1 MSYLSLIAD
10 KPDLKILNT
19 GEIEFT
25 KGTPTT
31 KLEEKNLKVFAD
43 LVLEA
48 NKEINLIGKST
59 ESTIWERH
67 ILDSLQLVNLIPGS
81 ATSFCDVG
89 SGAGFPGIVIALLT
103 DLNGYL
109 VEPIKK
115 KADFLNGVVLRLGKE
130 KNLTSI
136 KIVQDIYENTKKV
149 LPIDLDVVTARAL
162 MPLGDLCKL
171 FFKNI
176 NSGAIGIFPKGRSW
190 EKELNDAQ
198 KLWKIDFSLAISIT
212 NKESR
217 IIIVEGLER
226 NE

>member
-10 KPDLKILNT
+10 RPNLKTLTT

-25 KGTPTT
+25 KGIPITN
-31 KLEEKNLKVFAD
+31 LEEKNLKIFAD
-43 LVLEA
+43 LVLKA

-59 ESTIWERH
+59 ESVIWERH
-67 ILDSLQLVNLIPGS
+67 ILDSLQLVNLIPSS

-109 VEPIKK
+109 IEPIKK
-115 KADFLNGVVLRLGKE
+115 KADFLNDVVSRLGKE
-130 KNLTSI
+130 KNLAHI
-136 KIVQDIYENTKKV
+136 RVVQDIYENTKKT
-149 LPIDLDVVTARAL
+149 LPTNLDVVTARAL
-162 MPLGDLCKL
+162 MPLVDLCEL
-171 FFKNI
+171 FFNNI
-176 NSGAIGIFPKGRSW
+176 NTGTIGIFPKGKSW

-198 KLWKIDFSLAISIT
+198 KLWKIDYSLAISVT

-217 IIIVEGLER
+217 IVIVEGLEK